1 MASKPK
7 NPFTPGGDDEGLESG
22 HAPGAGAPMGAEDL
36 ARAAGGHP
44 TGRPRKDGLRSG
56 SPEAAEAD
64 RERSR
69 ERKKK
74 SRQAKRMEGDA
85 APLPS
90 LGDDGEPPV
99 HLAAP
104 LPWDASLLAPVV
116 GEILAALEAV
126 SVRQLKE
133 RAAKVADAPSG
144 FVATVEK
151 DAEWN
156 TVAKT
161 ALSSAVP
168 QVAAKW
174 LNRSGVSAENAPEVI
189 AFTAMASIYLGHT
202 MLLKKLEAMAGRK
215 PANGK
220 PETGNAE
227 SGNPPAAA

>member
-1 MASKPK
+1 
-7 NPFTPGGDDEGLESG
+7 
-22 HAPGAGAPMGAEDL
+22 MGAEDL
-36 ARAAGGHP
+36 ARAAGGNP

-69 ERKKK
+69 ERKRK
-74 SRQAKRMEGDA
+74 SRQAKRVAGDA
-85 APLPS
+85 PPLPS
-90 LGDDGEPPV
+90 LGDDGEAPV
-99 HLAAP
+99 SLEAP
-104 LPWDASLLAPVV
+104 LPWDATLLAPVV

-133 RAAKVADAPSG
+133 RAAKVPDAPAG

-156 TVAKT
+156 TAAKT
-161 ALSSAVP
+161 ALGSAVP

-174 LNRSGVSAENAPEVI
+174 LNKSGVSAENAPEVI
-189 AFTAMASIYLGHT
+189 ALTAMASIYLGHT
-202 MLLKKLEAMAGRK
+202 MLLKKLEAMTGRK

-220 PETGNAE
+220 PANGKPEMGNAE